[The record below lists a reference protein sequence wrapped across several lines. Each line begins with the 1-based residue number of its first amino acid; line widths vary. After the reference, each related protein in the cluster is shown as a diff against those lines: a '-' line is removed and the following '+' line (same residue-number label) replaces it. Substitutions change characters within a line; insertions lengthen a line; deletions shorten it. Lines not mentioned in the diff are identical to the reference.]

1 MSAFEHVYAI
11 RRLGGAGVSA
21 TVPRRDWESCCV
33 ESRREPLNLDAK
45 CWVDAAAIRLELR
58 GDAANEPVRSRQ
70 RVGARAAL
78 LVTEGHRYAVAVL
91 RHRIWRPAPE
101 EQRQVIAIVAP
112 CLGRGDNDRC
122 IVEVH
127 DENVGL
133 HDADRC
139 CRHAP

>member
-1 MSAFEHVYAI
+1 MYIQASPVSVSAFEHVYAI

-78 LVTEGHRYAVAVL
+78 LVTVRGTATRSPYCGTGSG
-91 RHRIWRPAPE
+91 AP
-101 EQRQVIAIVAP
+101 RQKSSARSSPSSPHALGVVITTGAS
-112 CLGRGDNDRC
+112 
-122 IVEVH
+122 
-127 DENVGL
+127 
-133 HDADRC
+133 
-139 CRHAP
+139 